1 VRPRP
6 APLLLGCFGAGLA
19 TGLTRFWDPV
29 CVCLGLLLILMW
41 GRRGLPGF
49 AAAAA
54 LLGLGSGTVAVRLD
68 QGRCAAVLQPGPV
81 RLVIRIIEPVL
92 PDARL
97 ARAGPRSA
105 TCAGELLTHWPAGI
119 TLPAGS
125 VLRIEGRWLPRAEGI
140 GRPDGLL
147 LVARFQLQGSDPN
160 VVTRLRT
167 WVAESV
173 RRLYGSRS
181 GTVDALVVN
190 RRGAMA
196 PELRDR
202 YARAGLVHI
211 LSISGFH
218 VGVIIGWIVLLAR
231 AAGLAGPRAAVV
243 AAVLAGLYVLFL
255 DWPPPAARAALL
267 AALAAQLHLRQR
279 HVQPL
284 SLLCATCL
292 LVLLLDPWAVLDP
305 GAWLSASALAGALIA
320 TRWSDRALG
329 TSWFWRTLAG
339 STGATLATAPITAAL
354 FGTVSIAGLGL
365 NFLAIPLAAV
375 AVPGILLSLVAA
387 GFLPPLAPPLA
398 AGSGALL
405 GLLDQVAWWGGQ
417 WEGAA
422 VTVPAEPSAALPWLA
437 VLVVAGWGIAG
448 RAGRWEAFR
457 RWALGAAAASW
468 TLLAIDGVR
477 GADIDSGLT
486 LHFLDVGQGDAAV
499 LHTPGGHW
507 ILVDAG
513 PVGDGWDAGRRV
525 VVPFLQRQ
533 RAGGLALVL
542 LSHAHADHLGGLL
555 SVMTRYP
562 SREVREPA
570 ELVADPLYDRWLA
583 ELEAL
588 EVPWRPARAGQ
599 TFELDSVRFTVLH
612 PDTTWP
618 GWQEDLNEDSVVL
631 LLEYHGFRA
640 LFSGDAG
647 LPAEAWLAGRVGP
660 VDLLKVGHHGSRSAT
675 GGAWLDEL
683 APRIAVISAGR
694 GNHYGHPH
702 REVVDRLLQRGVS
715 LWRTDR
721 DGTVTVSVDSA
732 TIRVSGRGRRETVPV
747 RSEKQEVRSKK

>member
-19 TGLTRFWDPV
+19 TGLTRFWDPLV
-29 CVCLGLLLILMW
+29 VALVLLLVLIS
-41 GRRGLPGF
+41 GRRRLPGF
-49 AAAAA
+49 GAAAA
-54 LLGLGSGTVAVRLD
+54 LLGLAGGFLALRAD
-68 QGRCAAVLQPGPV
+68 RQRCAALLHPGPAVLLV
-81 RLVIRIIEPVL
+81 RIVEPVM

-97 ARAGPRSA
+97 VRVEPRSA
-105 TCAGELLTHWPAGI
+105 GCTGDFLTRWPAGI
-119 TLPAGS
+119 TLAGGT
-125 VLRIEGRWLPRAEGI
+125 VVRIEGRWLPNAEGI

-147 LVARFQLQGSDPN
+147 LISRFEPQGLEADQ
-160 VVTRLRT
+160 VTRLRT
-167 WVAESV
+167 WLAQTV
-173 RRLYGSRS
+173 RRLYGGRA
-181 GTVDALVVN
+181 GTVDALIVN
-190 RRGAMA
+190 RRGAMP

-231 AAGLAGPRAAVV
+231 AAGLAGPRAAL
-243 AAVLAGLYVLFL
+243 AAVLVATVYVLFL

-284 SLLCATCL
+284 VLLAATCVA
-292 LVLLLDPWAVLDP
+292 VLLLDPWAVLDP
-305 GAWLSASALAGALIA
+305 GAWLSASALGGALVA

-329 TSWFWRTLAG
+329 TGWFWRTLAG
-339 STGATLATAPITAAL
+339 SLGATLATAPITAAL

-375 AVPGILLSLVAA
+375 AVPGVLLSLVAA
-387 GFLPPLAPPLA
+387 GVLPFLAPPLA
-398 AGSGALL
+398 AASGALL

-422 VTVPAEPSAALPWLA
+422 VTVPAEPSAALPWVG
-437 VLVVAGWGIAG
+437 VLLVAGWGIAG
-448 RAGRWEAFR
+448 RAGPWVALR

-468 TLLAIDGVR
+468 VVLAIYGIR
-477 GADIDSGLT
+477 GADVDSGLT

-499 LHTPGGHW
+499 LHTPAGHW

-513 PVGDGWDAGRRV
+513 PAGDGRDAGRRV
-525 VVPFLQRQ
+525 VIPFLQRH
-533 RAGGLALVL
+533 RVGGLTLVL
-542 LSHAHADHLGGLL
+542 LSHAHADHLGGLP

-562 SREVREPA
+562 TQEVLEPA
-570 ELVADPLYDRWLA
+570 ELVADPLYTGWLT
-583 ELEAL
+583 ELEAQD
-588 EVPWRPARAGQ
+588 VAWRAARAGQ
-599 TFELDSVRFTVLH
+599 TFVLDSVRLTVLH

-647 LPAEAWLAGRVGP
+647 VAAETWLAGKVGRI
-660 VDLLKVGHHGSRSAT
+660 DLLKVGHHGSRSAT
-675 GGAWLDEL
+675 GAAWLGET
-683 APRIAVISAGR
+683 APRIAVISSGR
-694 GNHYGHPH
+694 GNRYGHPH
-702 REVVDRLLQRGVS
+702 REIIDRLLARGVS
-715 LWRTDR
+715 LWRTDQ

-732 TIRVSGRGRRETVPV
+732 SIRVSGRRRLETMPLGPV
-747 RSEKQEVRSKK
+747 TSKQ